1 MYASLKLFNTH
12 GFDTIISYAFK
23 GESLETWQ
31 EYFKITFHS
40 KKKNRNIVHKEAE
53 SQFQHKA
60 NVYGL
65 SNVIYFTLVIGHVS
79 FMLLLNKNCISIN
92 IVCVYKIQEILLILK
107 IYLLFYATSNF
118 SLFIF
123 G

>member
-12 GFDTIISYAFK
+12 AFDTIMSYAFK

-53 SQFQHKA
+53 S
-60 NVYGL
+60 
-65 SNVIYFTLVIGHVS
+65 
-79 FMLLLNKNCISIN
+79 
-92 IVCVYKIQEILLILK
+92 
-107 IYLLFYATSNF
+107 
-118 SLFIF
+118 
-123 G
+123 